1 MKRLLC
7 AILLLVASVALFGAD
22 KDDFDGVVDFQA
34 TLESLARQAARQP
47 EALVQNEAV
56 LILDGVVSAVSVLNS
71 EPESFRAEI
80 DLVTGEWV
88 GLERIVMYK
97 AVVQVAGPDFAP
109 RIPTR
114 RSRGRAPG
122 GVIERNQRVVVVGT
136 ITGVADDPQTGRT
149 IPVLEAFY
157 VRNLD

>member
-1 MKRLLC
+1 MKRLLW

-22 KDDFDGVVDFQA
+22 REDFDGIVDFQA

-47 EALVQNEAV
+47 DALIQNEDV
-56 LILDGVVSAVSVLNS
+56 LILDGVVSSVSVLNS

-80 DLVTGEWV
+80 ELVTGEWV

-97 AVVQVAGPDFAP
+97 AVVQVSGPDFAP

-114 RSRGRAPG
+114 RSRSRPPG

-136 ITGVADDPQTGRT
+136 VSDVTNDSQTGRT
-149 IPVLEAFY
+149 IPVIDAFY